1 LSDRIYTSLR
11 LQCTLRHVIV
21 LDLSIEVC
29 LIDYPNSIITAAA
42 PQSSWA
48 AHAANASAAPI
59 PKPPVPGL
67 PALRPVEAQPPIAIA
82 PEMTPLVGTASH
94 LANGLASSSSV
105 APSAG
110 IFAQNSLLPVLE
122 PSQAVGL
129 PVMQTITQQLNAS
142 TIAQAQAAALQR
154 TTVGPPPQQQQ
165 QQQQQQQL
173 SAAHTSV
180 GTASIHQLH
189 QQQQQQQAMQQ
200 AQSHANQQSTSFS
213 QQQSSYAANS
223 QAQGRGGLTLTS
235 DVQVSAARMVISSLK
250 VILIY
255 ANSHLILFR
264 PALPCPNLSYPT
276 LSCIASLYCSTVH
289 T

>member
-1 LSDRIYTSLR
+1 
-11 LQCTLRHVIV
+11 
-21 LDLSIEVC
+21 
-29 LIDYPNSIITAAA
+29 
-42 PQSSWA
+42 
-48 AHAANASAAPI
+48 
-59 PKPPVPGL
+59 
-67 PALRPVEAQPPIAIA
+67 
-82 PEMTPLVGTASH
+82 
-94 LANGLASSSSV
+94 
-105 APSAG
+105 
-110 IFAQNSLLPVLE
+110 
-122 PSQAVGL
+122 
-129 PVMQTITQQLNAS
+129 MQTITQQLNAS